1 MKMIWNYMKKL
12 KVMYNS
18 VELLC
23 LIKWLRFLLLIFTIF
38 TDLVRII
45 GVICWEYTSC
55 YSVLNICNKF

>member
-12 KVMYNS
+12 KVMHNS

-23 LIKWLRFLLLIFTIF
+23 LIRWLRFLLLIFTIF

-45 GVICWEYTSC
+45 GVIYWEYTSC